1 MYTVPVYQVWKNRF
15 CLAGQLTNTAT
26 VEGWGEDLFFSE
38 ESDGGALAVLEHVK
52 AFVP

>member
-15 CLAGQLTNTAT
+15 CLAGQLLTLQQWK
-26 VEGWGEDLFFSE
+26 GGGEDLFFSE